1 MKPSR
6 AISAVA
12 IFVALGGTG
21 YAAATVGSA
30 QIKNN
35 SVRGKDVRN
44 STLTGRDVKR
54 NSLTGS
60 DVAESRLGKV
70 HSAVRADSAGSAGA
84 AGGLAG
90 AASAGLL
97 STGKAT
103 TSGVVKLPRVG
114 TSPATSPERVLLR
127 QGPFTIGVKC
137 YEAAGN
143 PSLQLSL
150 RSSEPGSVINGDQ
163 TNEATGTASSGAFDS
178 ETVFV
183 TLQAP
188 SGAALAGQVT
198 TILNGLGSDCA
209 FSADGLRN

>member
-1 MKPSR
+1 MRPSR

-30 QIKNN
+30 EIKNN

-44 STLTGRDVKR
+44 STLRGRDVKR

-70 HSAVRADSAGSAGA
+70 RSAVRADSAGTASA
-84 AGGLAG
+84 AGGLGG

-103 TSGVVKLPRVG
+103 TSGSVELAAVG
-114 TSPATSPERVLLR
+114 TSAGTSPERVLLR

-137 YEAAGN
+137 HDDAGN
-143 PSLQLSL
+143 PRFRLSV
-150 RSSEPGSVINGDQ
+150 RSSEPGSVINGSQ
-163 TNEATGTASSGAFDS
+163 TNEGTATVTSAAFYS
-178 ETVFV
+178 ETTFV

-188 SGAALAGQVT
+188 SGAALAAQVT
-198 TILNGLGSDCA
+198 TTLNGLGSDCA
-209 FSADGLRN
+209 FAVDGLRN

>member
-1 MKPSR
+1 VRPSR
-6 AISAVA
+6 AISAAA

-44 STLTGRDVKR
+44 SNLTGKDVAR

-70 HSAVRADSAGSAGA
+70 RSAVRADSAGTAGA
-84 AGGLAG
+84 AGGLGG

-103 TSGVVKLPRVG
+103 TSGLVKLPAVG

-137 YEAAGN
+137 HETAGN
-143 PSLQLSL
+143 PSMRLSV
-150 RSSEPGSVINGDQ
+150 RSTEPGSVINGNQ
-163 TNEATGTASSGAFDS
+163 TNEGTATSTSAAFDS
-178 ETVFV
+178 DTTFV
-183 TLQAP
+183 TLQVP
-188 SGAALAGQVT
+188 SGAALAVQVT
-198 TILNGLGSDCA
+198 TILNALGSDCA

>member
-1 MKPSR
+1 M
-6 AISAVA
+6 ISAVA

-21 YAAATVGSA
+21 YAAATVGSS

-35 SVRGKDVRN
+35 SIRGKDVRN
-44 STLTGRDVKR
+44 SNLAGKDVKR

-70 HSAVRADSAGSAGA
+70 RSAVRADSAGTASA
-84 AGGLAG
+84 AGGLGG

-103 TSGVVKLPRVG
+103 TSGAVKLSTVG

-137 YEAAGN
+137 HETGGN
-143 PSLQLSL
+143 PSMRLSV
-150 RSSEPGSVINGDQ
+150 RSSEPGSVINGFQ
-163 TNEATGTASSGAFDS
+163 TNEANATATSAAFDS
-178 ETVFV
+178 ETTFV
-183 TLQAP
+183 TLRAP
-188 SGAALAGQVT
+188 SGASLAAQVT
-198 TILNGLGSDCA
+198 IILNGLGTDCA

>member
-1 MKPSR
+1 MRPSR

-44 STLTGRDVKR
+44 STLAGKDVKR

-70 HSAVRADSAGSAGA
+70 RRAVRADSAGTAGA
-84 AGGLAG
+84 SVGLGG
-90 AASAGLL
+90 AASAGLV

-103 TSGVVKLPRVG
+103 TSGLVKLSTVG
-114 TSPATSPERVLLR
+114 SSPASSPERVLLR
-127 QGPFTIGVKC
+127 QGPFTIGVRC
-137 YEAAGN
+137 YTGAN
-143 PSLQLSL
+143 PTFLLSV
-150 RSSEPGSVINGDQ
+150 RSSEPGSVINGNQ
-163 TNEATGTASSGAFDS
+163 MNEVTATVSSGPFYSD
-178 ETVFV
+178 TVFV
-183 TLQAP
+183 TLEAP
-188 SGAALAGQVT
+188 SGAALGAQVT
-198 TILNGLGSDCA
+198 TTLSALGADCS
-209 FSADGLRN
+209 FSVDGLRN

>member
-6 AISAVA
+6 AISVVA

-21 YAAATVGSA
+21 YAAATIGSA
-30 QIKNN
+30 EIKNN

-44 STLTGRDVKR
+44 SNLTGKDVKR

-70 HSAVRADSAGSAGA
+70 RRAVRADSAGNASA
-84 AGGLAG
+84 AGGLGG

-103 TSGVVKLPRVG
+103 TSGVVKLARVG
-114 TSPATSPERVLLR
+114 TSPATSPERVLLS

-137 YEAAGN
+137 YEAAGV
-143 PSLQLSL
+143 PAMRLSV
-150 RSSEPGSVINGDQ
+150 RSSEPGSVINGSQ
-163 TNEATGTASSGAFDS
+163 TNEASATATSAAFDS
-178 ETVFV
+178 ETAFV

-188 SGAALAGQVT
+188 SGAGLAGQVT